1 MQSPV
6 SILKI
11 VELQYGDELIR
22 VKVMEQ
28 KNTLKNAP
36 KDILIIT
43 TVGTIEKTYDEFD
56 GSLENRGTSIKNRIL
71 SKLRLPYTNIIVHP
85 VLSKDSLYM
94 DDADRKLIA
103 ETIAEDLKLN
113 APIVLLH
120 GTDTM
125 ALTANYCFEHIKNIT
140 VPVVFTGAMVPMGF
154 DDTDATQNVTEALLS
169 AKLLP
174 PGIYISF
181 HNQIFKVPHV
191 QKNKEKRTF
200 EEI

>member
-43 TVGTIEKTYDEFD
+43 TGGTIEKTYDEFD

-94 DDADRKLIA
+94 DDSDRKLISD
-103 ETIAEDLKLN
+103 TIEADLKLN
-113 APIVLLH
+113 APIVILH

-125 ALTANYCFEHIKNIT
+125 ALTANFCFEHIKNIT

-169 AKLLP
+169 AKLLA

>member
-1 MQSPV
+1 MT
-6 SILKI
+6 
-11 VELQYGDELIR
+11 E
-22 VKVMEQ
+22 
-28 KNTLKNAP
+28 KNIPKNHNQ
-36 KDILIIT
+36 DILIIT
-43 TVGTIEKTYDEFD
+43 TGGTIEKTYDEFD

-103 ETIAEDLKLN
+103 ETIAADMAHN
-113 APIVLLH
+113 APIVILH

-125 ALTANYCFEHIKNIT
+125 ALTANFCFEHIPNVS

-154 DDTDATQNVTEALLS
+154 DDTDATQNVTEALLA
-169 AKLLP
+169 AKLLA
-174 PGIYISF
+174 PGLYISF

>member
-1 MQSPV
+1 
-6 SILKI
+6 
-11 VELQYGDELIR
+11 
-22 VKVMEQ
+22 MEQ
-28 KNTLKNAP
+28 KNNIKNAA

-43 TVGTIEKTYDEFD
+43 TGGTIEKTYDEFD

-94 DDADRKLIA
+94 DDADRKLIS
-103 ETIAEDLKLN
+103 ETIESDLKLN
-113 APIVLLH
+113 APIVILH

>member
-11 VELQYGDELIR
+11 VELQYGDDQIR

-28 KNTLKNAP
+28 KNTLKNAS

-43 TVGTIEKTYDEFD
+43 TGGTIEKTYDEFD

-94 DDADRKLIA
+94 DDEDRKLIA
-103 ETIAEDLKLN
+103 ETIAGDLELN
-113 APIVLLH
+113 APIVILH

-125 ALTANYCFEHIKNIT
+125 ALTANYCFERIKNLT

-174 PGIYISF
+174 PGFYISF
-181 HNQIFKVPHV
+181 HNQIFEVPHV